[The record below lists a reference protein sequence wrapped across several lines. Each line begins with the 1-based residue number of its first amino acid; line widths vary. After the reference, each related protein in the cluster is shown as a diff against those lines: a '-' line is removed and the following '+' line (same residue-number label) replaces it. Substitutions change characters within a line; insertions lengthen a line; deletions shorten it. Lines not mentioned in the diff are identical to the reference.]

1 MSKAFTTFIAIIIIM
16 ASLTY
21 LSSIYRDQRQTIE
34 ECSQM
39 KEALMKVIG
48 DPHVTDT
55 SLAEVIR
62 TFNIKYPAIVHAQAY
77 HESAGYTSHLFG
89 HNRNLFGMKHPGS
102 RVTTSLGAVGGYAY
116 YATWTDSVIDYGLW
130 FQTYASKCQTE
141 DDVYKVLD
149 SLYAE
154 QPGYSGIIRDL
165 AESYKKFYSESK

>member
-1 MSKAFTTFIAIIIIM
+1 MGKAALTFISIVIIA

-39 KEALMKVIG
+39 QAALMKVMG
-48 DPHVTDT
+48 APYVTDS
-55 SLAEVIR
+55 SLAEVIT

-77 HESAGYTSHLFG
+77 HESGGFKSHLFG
-89 HNRNLFGMKHPGS
+89 HNRNLFGMKHPGA
-102 RVTTSLGAVGGYAY
+102 RVTTSLGDVGGYAY
-116 YATWTDSVIDYGLW
+116 YATWTDSVVDYGLW
-130 FQTYASKCQTE
+130 FQTYAAKCKTE

-149 SLYAE
+149 KLYAE

-165 AESYKKFYSESK
+165 AESYKKFYNP